1 MPRVLAVVGAIALV
15 ALSTAPAL
23 AGGKPVKAPEESPP
37 PVIYPAGELC
47 DFDLLFEDVLNT
59 SHSLTF
65 PAANDGTQR
74 VMFGG
79 RIVLHL
85 TNLDTGTSKFY
96 NASGPGTFTFGET
109 LVVTGQG
116 PWLLYFFEG
125 DADGPGVWYTR
136 GKIRIEADLETGQ
149 IISASRPANTIDVC
163 EQLGG
168 HAA

>member
-1 MPRVLAVVGAIALV
+1 MLAPSPSSPSRPRP
-15 ALSTAPAL
+15 SF

-65 PAANDGTQR
+65 PAADDGTQR
-74 VMFGG
+74 VLFGG

-85 TNLDTGTSKFY
+85 TNLDTGVSRFY

-109 LVVTGQG
+109 LVVKGQG

-125 DADGPGVWYTR
+125 DADGPGVWYVR
-136 GKIRIEADLETGQ
+136 GTSG
-149 IISASRPANTIDVC
+149 SRPTSRRGISSRRRRPPNTIDVC

>member
-1 MPRVLAVVGAIALV
+1 MSRILAVVGAIALV
-15 ALSTAPAL
+15 ALSAAPVL

-47 DFDLLFEDVLNT
+47 DFDLLFEDILNT

-65 PAANDGTQR
+65 PAADDGTQR

-79 RIVLHL
+79 HIVLRL
-85 TNLDTGTSKFY
+85 TNLETGASRVY
-96 NASGPGTFTFGET
+96 NASGPGTFTFGDT
-109 LVVTGQG
+109 LVVKGQG
-116 PWLLYFFEG
+116 PWILYFFEG

-136 GKIRIEADLETGQ
+136 GPIRIEVDLETGHF
-149 IISASRPANTIDVC
+149 ISASRPANTIDVC